1 MKKNKYIEF
10 INIINNSI
18 LIDKDKVIEI
28 IKDRG
33 YNKNIIDKIGKI
45 LLKLDKNNQ
54 HKYLDDDVYEFSFST
69 WFNMF
74 HVYYFLF
81 PEKKKIV
88 ILEIISTNDILK
100 KYKNIIKK
108 DIYKLGILK

>member
-10 INIINNSI
+10 IKIINNSI

-54 HKYLDDDVYEFSFST
+54 HKYLDDDVYEFSFNT

-74 HVYYFLF
+74 YVYYFLF

-88 ILEIISTNDILK
+88 ILEIISTNDIFK

-108 DIYKLGILK
+108 DIYKPGILK